1 MTAEIG
7 WRCSALDFECDHRHL
22 VDDSLI
28 NRQPVQAVQQLLGVG
43 SSWHLEHD
51 PSCVVLHTL
60 KFLDGAGRSTIY
72 TGERYS
78 SRFSIE
84 SNYKPTSVLVPASGD
99 VVYDGWLERGSCT
112 TLLPCGVLLECQS
125 PVQDDA
131 KNFHLLRYWQVDPSD
146 SQRWDG
152 W

>member
-1 MTAEIG
+1 VTAEIG
-7 WRCSALDFECDHRHL
+7 WRCGALNFECDHRHL

-28 NRQPVQAVQQLLGVG
+28 NRQPVQAVQQRLGVG

-60 KFLDGAGRSTIY
+60 KFLDGAGRSAVQESVAVVDSQVNTCA
-72 TGERYS
+72 S
-78 SRFSIE
+78 QRFL
-84 SNYKPTSVLVPASGD
+84 VVPASYVTGGLS
-99 VVYDGWLERGSCT
+99 VVVARLCYH
-112 TLLPCGVLLECQS
+112 CGVLLECQS

-131 KNFHLLRYWQVDPSD
+131 KHFHLLRYWQVDPSD
-146 SQRWDG
+146 IQRWDA